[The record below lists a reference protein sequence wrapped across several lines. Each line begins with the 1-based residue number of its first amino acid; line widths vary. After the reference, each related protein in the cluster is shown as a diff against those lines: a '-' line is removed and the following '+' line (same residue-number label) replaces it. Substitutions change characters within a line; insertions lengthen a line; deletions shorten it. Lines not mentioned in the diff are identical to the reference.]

1 MTQNMVKRFHGEN
14 VTEMLKAA
22 KKKKKIWRDMIAK
35 TQNIA
40 LLDCR
45 D

>member
-22 KKKKKIWRDMIAK
+22 KKKKRYGG
-35 TQNIA
+35 T
-40 LLDCR
+40 
-45 D
+45 